1 MSTVAKVFENNAEIE
16 KLEAQIEALKNASS
30 ALLKGVVETTGKNV
44 SHDGVDYVISVR
56 GDYYFLKRERAKK
69 AK

>member
-1 MSTVAKVFENNAEIE
+1 MTIDKVFENNAEIE
-16 KLEAQIEALKNASS
+16 KLEARMAELKSASS
-30 ALLKGVVETTGKNV
+30 ALLKSVLESTGKNV